1 MNKKNVKR
9 IVAMAL
15 AIGTVSAVASAT
27 NVNLLSTKAY
37 ASTNDTDTLDS
48 LELDTSSGSNIKL
61 YESSSYDSDEKVD
74 SDEVEDYTTYYA
86 KTSSSTVTIGING
99 PSSKYVRVFKG
110 TSDSTKGK
118 KISSDISLSS
128 GITTLTVRVY
138 SEEPDDDIRYDE
150 DDDVISEYTIEVEYT
165 GSDSTSTSNT
175 TTTNSTAKVSQWV
188 QLANGQWQYND
199 ATGNPVKNSWFYDK
213 NAGKSYYLN
222 SDGIRQTG
230 WILLNGK
237 YYYLNSD
244 GSLAVNTT
252 IGGYKVGADGAWI
265 KDNAVNTVNSVNNT
279 SGEWKSNSKGWWYA
293 EGSSYATGWKKIG
306 SDWYYF
312 YSDGYMA
319 HDTKIGSYYVNSNG
333 AWSTDVP
340 ASFSQGVRIGM
351 TEEQVLR
358 SSWGRPTDINK
369 TTNQYGTYEQW
380 VYRYGDYNADYLYF
394 ENGIL
399 ISIQN

>member
-1 MNKKNVKR
+1 MNKKSVKR

-15 AIGTVSAVASAT
+15 AIGTVSAVAPAT
-27 NVNLLSTKAY
+27 NVNLLSTKVY

-48 LELDTSSGSNIKL
+48 LELDTSSGSTINL
-61 YESSSYDSDEKVD
+61 YSSNSYDSSDKVA
-74 SDEVEDYTTYYA
+74 SDEVSDGDIYYA
-86 KTSSSTVTIGING
+86 KTLSSTISINIDG
-99 PSSKYVRVFKG
+99 PSKEYVRVFKG
-110 TSDSTKGK
+110 DSDSTKGK

-128 GITTLTVRVY
+128 GITTLTIRIY
-138 SEEPDDDIRYDE
+138 REEPDDNIRYDE
-150 DDDVISEYTIEVEYT
+150 DDNVISEYTIKVEYI
-165 GSDSTSTSNT
+165 SNNSTSTSDSST
-175 TTTNSTAKVSQWV
+175 TTSKVSQWV
-188 QLANGQWQYND
+188 QLANGQWQYID

-213 NAGKSYYLN
+213 NDGKSYYLS

-230 WILLNGK
+230 WIVLNGK

-252 IGGYKVGADGAWI
+252 INGYKVGADGAWI
-265 KDNAVNTVNSVNNT
+265 RDSAASSVNSFNNT
-279 SGEWKSNSKGWWYA
+279 GGEWKSNSKGWWYA

-319 HDTKIGSYYVNSNG
+319 HNEKIGSYYVNSNG

-340 ASFSQGVRIGM
+340 ASFSKGVRIGM
-351 TEEQVLR
+351 TEEQVLV
-358 SSWGRPTDINK
+358 SSWGKPTYLNK

-380 VYRYGDYNADYLYF
+380 VYRYGDYNSDYLYF

-399 ISIQN
+399 TSIQN